1 MSQLKR
7 SQYGIT
13 LIEILVAIVIL
24 AIGLLGVAALQMVG
38 LKNTHSSSL
47 HTQATTSATDI
58 LDRMRINRSAALAGD
73 YDIALSASAPSL
85 LTVAGD
91 DLRDWKTDLVGQ
103 LPSGDGAIDCST
115 VAGLC
120 VVTVRWDDSRA
131 TAGNAAAVVAL
142 RGRL

>member
-1 MSQLKR
+1 MSRLKQ

-13 LIEILVAIVIL
+13 LIEILVSIVIF
-24 AIGLLGVAALQMVG
+24 AIGLLGVAALQIVG

-73 YDIALSASAPSL
+73 YDIALSASAPSVI
-85 LTVAGD
+85 TIAGD
-91 DLRDWKTDLVGQ
+91 DLRGWKTDLIGQ